1 MSLPLLSLTIDIA
14 TIVCDALLLVR
25 VLAGN
30 PKLASARL
38 IALILFDTICY
49 IVLGRYDYRYWIPAP
64 YRFDVGHW
72 DVFLNFA
79 RNLTPGLFMILC
91 FVMFADRP
99 RFPRWLLALF
109 AVQMFLEVPA
119 HWLMPEEWRFE
130 LFATQT
136 IPTALQTV
144 FGGFSIY
151 WILTDWRADL
161 VETRRLT
168 RALVVLII
176 ALNIIASSVLL
187 RVVISPDSIANYYTH
202 MGLIAFNLVVML
214 FVLFHVSAGDL
225 TPYLDPMRARE
236 QPAARPRA
244 ADSEDAAGLARLM
257 GLLEGERVYRR
268 ANLSL
273 NDLAN
278 LVGLPEYRLRKLIHE
293 ELGYQNFNAFLHDY
307 RIKEACRQLRD
318 PAMRRIPI
326 LTIALSV
333 GYQSVNTFNRGFR
346 DIMEMTPSAYRA
358 LETAPPPPQ
367 ASGKIAPETE

>member
-1 MSLPLLSLTIDIA
+1 MNLPLFFLTVDIA
-14 TIVCDALLLVR
+14 TIVCDALLLAR
-25 VLAGN
+25 VLASN
-30 PKLASARL
+30 PRLPSAQL
-38 IALILFDTICY
+38 IALILFNTICY

-64 YRFDVGHW
+64 YHFEVGRW

-91 FVMFADRP
+91 FTMFADRP

-109 AVQMFLEVPA
+109 AVQMFLEVPV
-119 HWLMPEEWRFE
+119 HWFVPAGWRFE
-130 LFATQT
+130 FLATQT
-136 IPTALQTV
+136 IPTVLQAL
-144 FGGFSIY
+144 FGGFSIT

-168 RALVVLII
+168 RALIVFII

-202 MGLIAFNLVVML
+202 MGLIGFNLAILL
-214 FVLFHVSAGDL
+214 FVLFHVGAGDL
-225 TPYLDPMRARE
+225 TPYLDPLHTRE
-236 QPAARPRA
+236 LSAALPRIADPETTA
-244 ADSEDAAGLARLM
+244 ALARLTA
-257 GLLEGERVYRR
+257 LLEGERVYRR
-268 ANLSL
+268 PNLSL

-278 LVGLPEYRLRKLIHE
+278 LAGLPEYRLRKLIHE

-307 RIKEACRQLRD
+307 RVREACRQLRD
-318 PAMRRIPI
+318 PGMRRIPI

-346 DIMEMTPSAYRA
+346 DIMDMTPSAYRSLQA
-358 LETAPPPPQ
+358 APASPP
-367 ASGKIAPETE
+367 AGKVAPETE

>member
-1 MSLPLLSLTIDIA
+1 MNLPLFFLTIDIA

-25 VLAGN
+25 VLASN
-30 PKLASARL
+30 PRLPSAQL
-38 IALILFDTICY
+38 IALILFNTICY

-64 YRFDVGHW
+64 YHFDVGHW
-72 DVFLNFA
+72 DMVLNFA

-91 FVMFADRP
+91 FTLFADRP

-109 AVQMFLEVPA
+109 AVQMFLEVPV
-119 HWLMPEEWRFE
+119 HWLMPAGWRFE
-130 LFATQT
+130 FLATQT
-136 IPTALQTV
+136 VPTVLQTL
-144 FGGFSIY
+144 FGGFSIA
-151 WILTDWRADL
+151 WIVADWRADL

-168 RALVVLII
+168 RALVVFII

-202 MGLIAFNLVVML
+202 MGLIAFNLAILL

-225 TPYLDPMRARE
+225 TPYLDPLHAPD
-236 QPAARPRA
+236 QPAVPPRTAGPEA
-244 ADSEDAAGLARLM
+244 AAALARLTS
-257 GLLEGERVYRR
+257 LLEGERVYRR
-268 ANLSL
+268 PNLSL

-307 RIKEACRQLRD
+307 RVKEACRQLRD

-346 DIMEMTPSAYRA
+346 DIMDMTPSTYRS
-358 LETAPPPPQ
+358 LETAPAAAPT
-367 ASGKIAPETE
+367 GKIAPETE